1 MITSIYRSRIM
12 ASKSISITEDVYL
25 LLKKFQLDG
34 ESFSQT
40 ILRLINRQENIL
52 KLAGAW
58 SKIPDNEDAIE
69 LIEKVVE
76 NARNQPNEPIKLI

>member
-1 MITSIYRSRIM
+1 M

-25 LLKKFQLDG
+25 LLKKFQLKG

-58 SKIPDNEDAIE
+58 SKIPNNEEAVDFV
-69 LIEKVVE
+69 EKVVE
-76 NARNQPNEPIKLI
+76 KLRNQPNNPIKMV

>member
-1 MITSIYRSRIM
+1 MITSLHRSRNM
-12 ASKSISITEDVYL
+12 ASKSISITEDVYF
-25 LLKKFQLDG
+25 LLKKYQLKG

-58 SKIPDNEDAIE
+58 SEIQDNKEAIDFV
-69 LIEKVVE
+69 EKVVE
-76 NARNQPNEPIKLI
+76 KARNQPNDPIKLV

>member
-1 MITSIYRSRIM
+1 M
-12 ASKSISITEDVYL
+12 ASKSISITEDVYI
-25 LLKKFQLDG
+25 LLKKFQLKG

-58 SKIPDNEDAIE
+58 SKIPDNKEAIDFV
-69 LIEKVVE
+69 EKIVE
-76 NARNQPNEPIKLI
+76 KTRNQPNDPINMI

>member
-1 MITSIYRSRIM
+1 MITSIYRSRDM
-12 ASKSISITEDVYL
+12 ASKSISITDDVYR
-25 LLKKFQLDG
+25 LLKKFQLKD

-58 SKIPDNEDAIE
+58 SKIPENEQAIDFV
-69 LIEKVVE
+69 EKIVE
-76 NARNQPNEPIKLI
+76 KARNQPNDSIKLV